1 MNEEILE
8 IKRDIHEKYGE
19 LMNQTVDINKTI
31 SGVLDLID
39 AMREEMVS
47 LRTDVDKLIE
57 NNQGGK
63 RYGKSA

>member
-8 IKRDIHEKYGE
+8 IKKDIHEKYGE